1 MKAWLLVALLGV
13 SPSAAAAFTS
23 LDIARR
29 VYSSFTFG
37 EIYIGASQR
46 KTMALAAE
54 EYWAD
59 FDKKLPR
66 LSPKEQKWVEGE
78 LDTSESSRLSRIMGT
93 KEYNIW
99 SLANMVDD
107 CKASIARL
115 IGSQNDPALASSEMF
130 NWLKVANCYRE
141 SSGTIFQHLNGAGFP
156 QASDAMVGYGLDN
169 LILGN
174 ILNVVLPSAM
184 ADTMGWTLSKG

>member
-1 MKAWLLVALLGV
+1 MKVCLLIALLVA
-13 SPSAAAAFTS
+13 SPSVAAAFTS

-29 VYSSFTFG
+29 VNSSVTFG
-37 EIYIGASQR
+37 EIYVDASQR

-66 LSPKEQKWVEGE
+66 LSPAELKWVEGE
-78 LDTSESSRLSRIMGT
+78 LDTSESSRLARIMNT
-93 KEYNIW
+93 KEFNLW
-99 SLANMVDD
+99 SLANVVDN
-107 CKASIARL
+107 CKASISRL
-115 IGSQNDPALASSEMF
+115 LGSQNDPALASSEMF

-141 SSGTIFQHLNGAGFP
+141 SENSIRDSLNGAGFP
-156 QASDAMVGYGLDN
+156 QESGVIVGYALDN
-169 LILGN
+169 MILGN
-174 ILNVVLPSAM
+174 ILNVVIPSAM